1 MTTKTML
8 IRRKTHAGQLG
19 LMGRRVAMV
28 NGPGSRARLCLGRSG
43 RTESA
48 LLAVS
53 TCTWIGIMKDD
64 AAVRTLGGCDI
75 RIGDAAVQTLGGCD
89 ASPRIPSHLLKK
101 NLPSTRSCSSHRPP
115 RTTPPDDTAAARS
128 QQDALSSPLPP
139 QHEALV
145 SASLPRGRPLS
156 APSREA
162 PTAILYQVGHG
173 RRRHCVF
180 KCF

>member
-1 MTTKTML
+1 LSTIPMTTKTML

-75 RIGDAAVQTLGGCD
+75 RIGDAAVRTLGGCD
-89 ASPRIPSHLLKK
+89 ASPRIPSHPFGSFLKT
-101 NLPSTRSCSSHRPP
+101 NLPSTRSCSGHRP
-115 RTTPPDDTAAARS
+115 
-128 QQDALSSPLPP
+128 SP
-139 QHEALV
+139 HHT
-145 SASLPRGRPLS
+145 S
-156 APSREA
+156 
-162 PTAILYQVGHG
+162 
-173 RRRHCVF
+173 RRHCRCKVAAGCSLF
-180 KCF
+180 PTPSPA